1 MSESNAMKLYRSWLE
16 SPFFDEE
23 TKEELQALAGDP
35 GEIEERFYMELEFGT
50 AGLRGIIGAGTN
62 RMN

>member
-23 TKEELQALAGDP
+23 TKRKKRVFQNHP
-35 GEIEERFYMELEFGT
+35 PK
-50 AGLRGIIGAGTN
+50 RGIF
-62 RMN
+62 